1 MYSGHEFFFDT
12 YTANIFTQSVVYL
25 FIFLTMLF
33 DGRKFLIWMRFDLSI
48 FYFMFKRLSVSNKQ
62 SLLPQGYETLSPIC
76 HSKSIYNLSSYKH
89 LIYIKLIWVC
99 SVRKRPRFNFFFLVC
114 LSILGQ
120 IPLVEKIFF
129 LPIKLCCHLCQYQ
142 LTIYLDLISGF
153 PILLQ

>member
-62 SLLPQGYETLSPIC
+62 SLLPQGYETFSPIC

-99 SVRKRPRFNFFFLVC
+99 SVRKRPRFNFFFSC
-114 LSILGQ
+114 MFIHIGSN
-120 IPLVEKIFF
+120 
-129 LPIKLCCHLCQYQ
+129 
-142 LTIYLDLISGF
+142 TIS
-153 PILLQ
+153 